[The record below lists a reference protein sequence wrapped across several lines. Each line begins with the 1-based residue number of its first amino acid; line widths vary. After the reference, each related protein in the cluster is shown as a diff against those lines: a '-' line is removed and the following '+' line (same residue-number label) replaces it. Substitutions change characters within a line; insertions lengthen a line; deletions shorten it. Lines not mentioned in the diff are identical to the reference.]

1 MFAVQFFVNSFSYRL
16 FAEANYNNSAFCSHS
31 TFKACFTLTVTI
43 IQAIQLNMF
52 QASYTTQFSS
62 IHKEFR
68 EFIQIEV
75 VPGAPQQSQVF
86 RCGRCWPFFEQT
98 WQPAACLAVSKQ
110 TSCQACSPSFESTT
124 DQSYSQTVSVVQQAL
139 MSDDTG
145 IHACCLHVKACSR
158 FLVGS
163 ALSK

>member
-16 FAEANYNNSAFCSHS
+16 FAEANYNNSGFCSHS
-31 TFKACFTLTVTI
+31 TFKACFTLAVTI
-43 IQAIQLNMF
+43 IPNHSAKYVS
-52 QASYTTQFSS
+52 SYTFIQFSS

-110 TSCQACSPSFESTT
+110 TSCQACRLSFESTT
-124 DQSYSQTVSVVQQAL
+124 DQSYSQTLSVVQQAL

-158 FLVGS
+158 FFGWSS
-163 ALSK
+163 AI